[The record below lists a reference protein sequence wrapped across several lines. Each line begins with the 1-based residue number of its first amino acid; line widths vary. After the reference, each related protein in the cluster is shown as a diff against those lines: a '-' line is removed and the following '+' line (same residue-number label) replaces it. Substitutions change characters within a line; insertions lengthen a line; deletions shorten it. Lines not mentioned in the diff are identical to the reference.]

1 MGYKIDDRGS
11 KDQKIL
17 YQYLHEIY
25 KGYEI
30 VYEYPL
36 YELNQRIDI
45 YIPSLALA
53 FEYHGRQHFDFIEH
67 FHKNI
72 EGYKDSLKMDQKKR
86 EYLLLHGIKLVEI
99 PYNNMV
105 KNTEEL
111 VNLISSIPYPDFPF
125 KEIPVESE
133 KEVSF
138 KLKEKKKRQD
148 KYKESKSFFVEDIDK
163 KKERLEKEKQFRRE
177 RYRKMKE
184 NK

>member
-1 MGYKIDDRGS
+1 MSYKVDDRGS

-17 YQYLHEIY
+17 YQYLHDIY

-45 YIPSLALA
+45 YIPNLALA
-53 FEYHGRQHFDFIEH
+53 FEYHGRQHFDFVEH

-72 EGYKDSLKMDQKKR
+72 EGFKESLRRDQQKR
-86 EYLLLHGIKLVEI
+86 EYLLLHGIKLIEI

-105 KNTEEL
+105 KDKEEL
-111 VNLISSIPYPDFPF
+111 LEIIQKTPYPSFSFNP
-125 KEIPVESE
+125 IPTESDS
-133 KEVSF
+133 EVSF
-138 KLKEKKKRQD
+138 KEKEKKKRQD
-148 KYKESKSFFVEDIDK
+148 KYKESKSFFEEDVDK
-163 KKERLEKEKQFRRE
+163 KKERLEKEKQFRKE